1 MVAHICCSV
10 PTPKEQN
17 IYTKLPFYT
26 TKNLNNRKNHLSISC
41 QTYISKS
48 DRIPYMHVAN
58 LGNKLCTKKIKSN
71 MDKLSEKIR
80 SETRTRCKRKNQ
92 ERKVT
97 ILEDYS
103 KQKVKA
109 KKDKTHERILNIE
122 SGENSN
128 IEIQRSPQ

>member
-1 MVAHICCSV
+1 MQ
-10 PTPKEQN
+10 K
-17 IYTKLPFYT
+17 
-26 TKNLNNRKNHLSISC
+26 
-41 QTYISKS
+41 
-48 DRIPYMHVAN
+48 
-58 LGNKLCTKKIKSN
+58 KKIESN